1 MSKEISN
8 NVLTIDSREVAEMLG
23 VEHKEIIRKIEGGTK
38 EVGII
43 PTLMGGN
50 FPLNNYFIESTY
62 KDSLNRTKKCY
73 LVTKMG
79 CELLGNKQQGAK
91 GILFSAK
98 YVERFNEMEQQLQ
111 QPKLPKTYKEALQ
124 ELLLQVEENE
134 RLEAE
139 NKKLENEVQEKE
151 DVIIGLVD
159 NIGVAEK
166 RQIINRVVRKA
177 GNKYQE
183 RWKALYQEFESKY
196 HVDVKRRMDN
206 YNKNNKPK
214 INSKIDYIDKIMNMI
229 PQLYEICC
237 KLFYEDVEKLQKELY
252 GIR

>member
-1 MSKEISN
+1 M
-8 NVLTIDSREVAEMLG
+8 
-23 VEHKEIIRKIEGGTK
+23 
-38 EVGII
+38 
-43 PTLMGGN
+43 
-50 FPLNNYFIESTY
+50 
-62 KDSLNRTKKCY
+62 
-73 LVTKMG
+73 
-79 CELLGNKQQGAK
+79 
-91 GILFSAK
+91 
-98 YVERFNEMEQQLQ
+98 
-111 QPKLPKTYKEALQ
+111 PKTYKEALQ

-134 RLEAE
+134 RLEEE

-229 PQLYEICC
+229 PQSYEICY
-237 KLFYEDVEKLQKELY
+237 KLFYEDVEKL
-252 GIR
+252 